1 MRMAGTVGYR
11 DAHSQQLI
19 DGILDRGLQIGIAD
33 RRACRLHLV
42 LHDRDLLRRHIRVL
56 VGAVR
61 PFHPCVV
68 SGHRGQFV
76 KNILSEVQAG
86 DLDPAAEDGICDS
99 S

>member
-61 PFHPCVV
+61 PLDPRVV
-68 SGHRGQFV
+68 SRSRGQ
-76 KNILSEVQAG
+76 LVQYVLRKMQGG